1 VSTRGWTQIHP
12 EREPNGATLACMSR
26 ERVIDVGIAL
36 AVFVIMLALL
46 AGGGVSGDEDAR
58 GLDLLGVLLAAGA
71 SLPLV
76 LRRRAPL
83 AAFALTATASTILNA
98 LHYAPGP
105 PVGPMVALFFLGLS
119 PAATRTGLRATA
131 ATVFGFYVAHVV
143 AAGIG
148 REELPFVAASLG
160 AVVWGGAWVV
170 GDRVRLRREHIAELE
185 ERARRAE
192 LEAERERQLA
202 AAEER
207 TRIARDL
214 HDSAGHA
221 INVILVQAGAA
232 RLLGEKDPARAR
244 GALETIESVARETL
258 TEIDRMVR
266 VLRDDAQPPDGDGS
280 VEPPTGLAALESIA
294 QRHRAAGLEVALSVE
309 GSRRPLPRA
318 VDQAAYRIVQESLT
332 NALLH
337 GKGPADVRLTFGAD
351 ELEIDVAN
359 PFSGNDSTGAG
370 GHGIV
375 GMRERAHLVGGRL
388 ELVRDDGC
396 FRVRARL
403 PYAGKST

>member
-1 VSTRGWTQIHP
+1 MDRD
-12 EREPNGATLACMSR
+12 
-26 ERVIDVGIAL
+26 RVVDVAVAL
-36 AVFVIMLALL
+36 VVFLLMLALL
-46 AGGGVSGDEDAR
+46 AGGGVAGDEDAR
-58 GLDLLGVLLAAGA
+58 DLDLLGVLLAVGA

-76 LRRRAPL
+76 ARRRAPL
-83 AAFALTATASTILNA
+83 AAFVLSAMASTILNG

-119 PAATRTGLRATA
+119 PAATRTGLRTTA
-131 ATVFGFYVAHVV
+131 ATVGAFYVAHVV

-148 REELPFVAASLG
+148 RDELPLVAASLG

-170 GDRVRLRREHIAELE
+170 GDRVRLRRERVAELE
-185 ERARRAE
+185 ERVNRAE
-192 LEAERERQLA
+192 REAERERQLA

-232 RLLGEKDPARAR
+232 RLLGDKDPARAR
-244 GALETIESVARETL
+244 EAIETIETVARETL
-258 TEIDRMVR
+258 SEIDQLVCA
-266 VLRDDAQPPDGDGS
+266 LRENGAAGKQDGS
-280 VEPPTGLAALESIA
+280 VEPPTGLAAIESIV

-309 GSRRPLPRA
+309 GVRRSLPRA
-318 VDQAAYRIVQESLT
+318 ADQAAFRIVQESLT

-337 GKGPADVRLTFGAD
+337 GGGKADVELRFADD
-351 ELEIDVAN
+351 ELEISVTN
-359 PFSGNDSTGAG
+359 PVSGGESAGGG

-375 GMRERAHLVGGRL
+375 GMRERAHLVGGSL
-388 ELVRDDGC
+388 ETGRADGV
-396 FRVRARL
+396 FRVIARL
-403 PYAGKST
+403 PYAGRPA

>member
-1 VSTRGWTQIHP
+1 
-12 EREPNGATLACMSR
+12 MSR
-26 ERVIDVGIAL
+26 DRAVDVGVA
-36 AVFVIMLALL
+36 AGVFLLTLALL
-46 AGGGVSGDEDAR
+46 FGGGVSGDEDAR
-58 GLDLLGVLLAAGA
+58 GLDALGVLLAAGA

-76 LRRRAPL
+76 ASRRAPL
-83 AAFALTATASTILNA
+83 AAFALSATASTVINA

-105 PVGPMVALFFLGLS
+105 PVGPTVALFFLGLS
-119 PAATRTGLRATA
+119 PAATRTGLRTTA
-131 ATVFGFYVAHVV
+131 ATLFGFYVAHVV

-148 REELPFVAASLG
+148 RDQLPVVAASLG

-170 GDRVRLRREHIAELE
+170 GDRVRLRRERVAELE

-232 RLLGEKDPARAR
+232 RLLGDKDPARAR
-244 GALETIESVARETL
+244 SALETIESVARETL

-266 VLRDDAQPPDGDGS
+266 VLRDDTAPADGDGA

-309 GSRRPLPRA
+309 GSRRPLPHA

-337 GKGPADVRLTFGAD
+337 GQGPADVKLTFGAD
-351 ELEIDVAN
+351 DLEIDVAN
-359 PFSGNDSTGAG
+359 PFSGNDSAGAG

-375 GMRERAHLVGGRL
+375 GMRERAHLVGGSL
-388 ELVRDDGC
+388 DLFHDDGV

>member
-1 VSTRGWTQIHP
+1 
-12 EREPNGATLACMSR
+12 MSR
-26 ERVIDVGIAL
+26 ERFIDVGIAL

-58 GLDLLGVLLAAGA
+58 GLDLLGVVLAAGA

-76 LRRRAPL
+76 LWRRAPL
-83 AAFALTATASTILNA
+83 AAFALTATASTIVNA

-170 GDRVRLRREHIAELE
+170 GDRVRLRRERITELE

-266 VLRDDAQPPDGDGS
+266 VLRDDAHPPDGDGS

-337 GKGPADVRLTFGAD
+337 GQGPADVRLTFGAD

-370 GHGIV
+370 GHGLV
-375 GMRERAHLVGGRL
+375 GMRERAHLVGGSFDL
-388 ELVRDDGC
+388 LRDDGC

-403 PYAGKST
+403 PYAGKNA